1 MRLFNTVVLLVIT
14 FCARAQVLP
23 PIPESEIRRI
33 ENTLASDEMEG
44 RRVYTPGIE
53 KAAAFI
59 SKEFEEAG
67 LKPMPGAKNYNQFF
81 SIIDPEKIK
90 ATADL
95 DGAILR

>member
-44 RRVYTPGIE
+44 RRV
-53 KAAAFI
+53 
-59 SKEFEEAG
+59 
-67 LKPMPGAKNYNQFF
+67 
-81 SIIDPEKIK
+81 
-90 ATADL
+90 
-95 DGAILR
+95 